1 MCEDRHMWQVHKAV
15 HSALLFAVHSF
26 GSEDAQL
33 LKQLAQKCL
42 LIHYC
47 FYIRQTHHISDSFVH
62 VLIARCPLF
71 VSVLCGLSESSKR
84 LAYHEDYSSM

>member
-33 LKQLAQKCL
+33 PKQLAQKCL

-47 FYIRQTHHISDSFVH
+47 FYIRQTHHISDSLVH
-62 VLIARCPLF
+62 VLMAICPLF
-71 VSVLCGLSESSKR
+71 VSFLSCV
-84 LAYHEDYSSM
+84 DYLSLPKD